1 MKQGGSGRYEAA
13 DGRDWRGL
21 DVQEQLHPPLGQ
33 AQVSPQLQVHPGA
46 ARRDQGVS

>member
-1 MKQGGSGRYEAA
+1 MKQGQAGGRAA
-13 DGRDWRGL
+13 DSRNWREL

-33 AQVSPQLQVHPGA
+33 AQVLPQLQVHPGA